1 MDLTTNEITT
11 WLNTTSQPLDFATD
25 GINLYFSR
33 TSANIIYKIPLSPNP
48 TNSLNSYQWSTDLQL
63 NNPSGFEIISNNL
76 YVSNRNNGTIS
87 EINLTTGV
95 ANGPAWI
102 TGLFSPTRMKIYNN
116 FLYVINSYGTSGPNL
131 QMNNTVSQI
140 SLTNKSI
147 TTLIASSF
155 LFSPFAL
162 TIYNDYLYV
171 TNNNIIDGFY
181 NTKKINLTG
190 PPKITSAVSSNLQ
203 SPAGIFSYN
212 NSIYIESSLFTTGS
226 NRINI
231 YKEVSS
237 TIPIPTNI
245 SYNSTTKLLSWRGV
259 AFDSTNNYFMIQDL
273 TNNLNLT
280 SNSETID
287 LTQFMTQNPTITL
300 FNITIR
306 QVNSNIIGPESNSYR
321 INLATTLN
329 FSYNSNTKV
338 LTWSSTRVPY
348 DYFIIRDSSK
358 GLDVTSNTTSLD
370 LTSFISQNSSVT
382 TLNVIV
388 RQVNSGAIGP
398 ESITYTINLPQPTPP
413 PSNLSYNTNTKVLT
427 WSATLPYESFMIEE
441 SSRALFIG
449 NSNTTSFNLTQFI
462 SQNSSFTTLNITV
475 RQVNSGIPGAQSI
488 TYTINLPPPIPPTP
502 TNLSYNTQTKTLT
515 WSATGQYDSF
525 IIRDLSKG
533 LDVSSNNTSFNL
545 TSFISQNPSVTT
557 LNVGIRQ
564 VKSGVIGLESNI
576 YTFDLPSPPTDISYN
591 RTTKLLT
598 WSAREPY
605 QSFFIE
611 DLSTTFIVGN
621 SNTTS
626 FDLTQFI
633 SQNSSFKI
641 FNIRITQLNSG
652 IPGEPSNIYE
662 INLLPLPSDLSYNR
676 TTNVLS
682 WTATEEYEYFT
693 IRDLSN
699 NLDTSRNEQNIDLST
714 FISEKNPLFF
724 NITIKQITSGLAG
737 PGSNIIINLVPPP
750 IDLSYNTTTKVLT
763 WSGKSPYDYFT
774 IRDLSNN
781 LDISRNVQNI
791 DLSTFISEKNP
802 LFFNIRV
809 TQTSSGFTGPES
821 NVYTINLVPAPIDLS
836 YNTTTK
842 VLTWLGKSPYDYF
855 TIRDLSNNLDISRN
869 AQNIDL
875 STFISENNP
884 LFLNVKV
891 TQTSSGFTGPGSNII
906 INLVPV
912 PMNIK
917 FNSNTKVLRWTGLA
931 PYDYFT
937 IYDSLTGNDISTNNT
952 FISLKPLIFQNSTS
966 LHITI
971 RQTSSG
977 ITGPLSKL
985 FIINLLP
992 QSNICFT
999 EGTIIQ
1005 TDQGEIPIEL
1015 ISHTNTINNLKVMEV
1030 TKTTSFDDYLI
1041 CIEKDCLDKNYPNQ
1055 KTIVSQN
1062 HKILFKE
1069 QLTKAK
1075 DLPNTT
1081 KISYNGEILYNILL
1095 EQNHF
1100 MIANNLI
1107 CETLDVDN
1115 VIAHL
1120 YKSPNKIKI
1129 THLLNNANTFEEY
1142 KQIALTNLTNLS
1154 DSHI

>member
-781 LDISRNVQNI
+781 LDISRN
-791 DLSTFISEKNP
+791 
-802 LFFNIRV
+802 
-809 TQTSSGFTGPES
+809 
-821 NVYTINLVPAPIDLS
+821 
-836 YNTTTK
+836 
-842 VLTWLGKSPYDYF
+842 
-855 TIRDLSNNLDISRN
+855 